1 MKIRHI
7 AAVAVIACGLSQTAW
22 GASPPAGH
30 ALSAYLA
37 KVRPLNSAVVAAEA
51 SWIKASN
58 AHPKKNSNNTN
69 PGVNKKELIAT
80 LQQTA
85 GKLKRIVPPAALKS
99 AHAAFVSSLKLE
111 AQGANGRANTL
122 RTRWRLAVTQQLR
135 SVSLAVPRWVQQVRD
150 PLA

>member
-1 MKIRHI
+1 MKLRHI
-7 AAVAVIACGLSQTAW
+7 AAVAVVACGLAQAAS

-37 KVRPLNSAVVAAEA
+37 KIKPLNSAVVAAEA
-51 SWIKASN
+51 SWIKAK
-58 AHPKKNSNNTN
+58 AHPKKGSNNTD
-69 PGVNKKELIAT
+69 PSLNKKELITT

-85 GKLKRIVPPAALKS
+85 VKLKRIVPPATLKS
-99 AHAAFVSSLKLE
+99 AHAAFVSSLKFE

-122 RTRWRLAVTQQLR
+122 RTQWRQAVTVQLR
-135 SVSLAVPRWVQQVRD
+135 RARLVVPHWVLQVRD